1 MLSDPKNWLPMPPKH
16 KLGASPQDWHTRQL
30 STRQLRLWD
39 WIIPP
44 FQRDW
49 KWSPERMVEYMNSVL
64 RGEPQSPFVAWH
76 PSGQEKVYC
85 LDGQHRLASL
95 GVVFEGR
102 EPCPEIHF
110 DVERCEWVVG
120 PADDLLKLSIQ
131 RIFTPAGQSRA
142 WWYSLPGV
150 LHDPIM
156 DRLNL
161 VYGRMNIEQSVLVS
175 NLEETQLTWEQ
186 AADFFDRMA
195 NAVPFTD
202 EERLAMRKYVRGL
215 RASS

>member
-1 MLSDPKNWLPMPPKH
+1 MTSDPKNWLPMPPKYS
-16 KLGASPQDWHTRQL
+16 GGPSYEDWHTRQL
-30 STRQLRLWD
+30 STRQLKLWN
-39 WIIPP
+39 WVIPP
-44 FQRDW
+44 FQREW
-49 KWSPERMVEYMNSVL
+49 KWSAERMVEYMNSVL

-102 EPCPEIHF
+102 GPCPEIHF
-110 DVERCEWVVG
+110 DVERCVWAVG

-131 RIFTPAGQSRA
+131 RIFTPVSQSRA
-142 WWYSLPGV
+142 WWCSLPDA

-156 DRLNL
+156 DRFNL
-161 VYGRMNIEQSVLVS
+161 VYDRMNIEQVVLVS
-175 NLEETQLTWEQ
+175 NLEETQHNWEQ

-195 NAVPFTD
+195 NSVPFTD
-202 EERLAMRKYVRGL
+202 EERCAMRKYVMGL
-215 RASS
+215 RTM